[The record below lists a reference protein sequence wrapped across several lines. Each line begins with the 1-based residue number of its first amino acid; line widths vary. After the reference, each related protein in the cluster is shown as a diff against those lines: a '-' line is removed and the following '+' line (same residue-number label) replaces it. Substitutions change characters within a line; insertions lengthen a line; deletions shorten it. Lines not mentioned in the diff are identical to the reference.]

1 MNTGTGYGTISFL
14 EQLENDAERYGLT
27 VTMEVDP
34 FSKKGRNRYIYHFSR
49 GNEIKFSARGKGL
62 AELMLNAY
70 IEGFEHGKIRRNN
83 S

>member
-1 MNTGTGYGTISFL
+1 MTGANVISFL
-14 EQLENDAERYGLT
+14 EQLENSAEKYGLT
-27 VTMEVDP
+27 VTKEIDP
-34 FSKKGRNRYIYHFSR
+34 FGKKNRNNHYIYHFSR